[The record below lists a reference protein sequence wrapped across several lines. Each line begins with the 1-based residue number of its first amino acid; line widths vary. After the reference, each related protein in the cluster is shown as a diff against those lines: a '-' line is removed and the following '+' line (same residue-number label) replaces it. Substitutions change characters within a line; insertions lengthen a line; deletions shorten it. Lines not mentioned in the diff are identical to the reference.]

1 MKFSFATT
9 LLFLVLAACNGQTKV
24 QNLNPTEFEKGI
36 RRTGTQ
42 ILDVRTPEEFSEK
55 HIAGAK
61 NININ
66 SKDFKQKIQ
75 GLDKTAPLYVYCL
88 AGGRSKK
95 AAEIAAT
102 EGFKEVYNLEYGI
115 NSWLGEGKETV
126 TGSGTKVNAAGIGMS
141 FDDYLNKIKANSKL
155 VLVDFNAVWCGPCKI
170 LKPILSRVIKSNTE
184 KVELM
189 EIDVD
194 KNATVANTM
203 NVRGIPLLIL
213 YKQGKEVWRNMG
225 VPEEQLIND
234 KIKEF
239 AD

>member
-1 MKFSFATT
+1 MKYSFVATI
-9 LLFLVLAACNGQTKV
+9 LFTFLAACSGQANVK
-24 QNLNPTEFEKGI
+24 NLNPSEFEKGI
-36 RRTGTQ
+36 KSEGVQ
-42 ILDVRTPEEFSEK
+42 ILDVRTPEEFSDK
-55 HIAGAK
+55 HIANAK

-66 SKDFKQKIQ
+66 DKDFKQQIQ
-75 GLDKTAPLYVYCL
+75 SLDKTTPLYIYCL

-95 AAEIAAT
+95 AAEIAVA
-102 EGFKEVYNLEYGI
+102 EGFKEVYNLEFGI

-126 TGSGTKVNAAGIGMS
+126 TGSGAKVNAAGIGMS

-170 LKPILSRVIKSNTE
+170 LKPILARVIKSHAD

-203 NVRGIPLLIL
+203 NVRGIPLLIM

-225 VPEEQLIND
+225 VPEEQLIKD

-239 AD
+239 AN